1 MLNQRTYN
9 SDKDKHLKSNLGYEQ
24 KDTES
29 PMCEAELLLHVLQ
42 GNPTCSDAYVNIQ
55 TGRTRQELLP
65 VKKNSTSL
73 RYF

>member
-9 SDKDKHLKSNLGYEQ
+9 SDKGKHLKSNLGYEQ

-29 PMCEAELLLHVLQ
+29 PMCEAEILLHVLQ

-55 TGRTRQELLP
+55 
-65 VKKNSTSL
+65 
-73 RYF
+73 